1 MINQDSLEEHFG
13 SQRMKGDDGNENLD
27 VFKYQYNELKLQ
39 VAKSEKIH
47 VLQDN
52 TKQEKTKQ
60 QLI

>member
-1 MINQDSLEEHFG
+1 MINQDSLEAHFA
-13 SQRMKGDDGNENLD
+13 SLQMKGDNGNENPD

-52 TKQEKTKQ
+52 TKQEKTEQ